1 MSQLV
6 NEVNVEAKKN
16 NGKKI
21 RIILSMVVI
30 GIFLL
35 ASGILCWNKL
45 NQKFSHPEL
54 DASHVL
60 VCDNPMHDSEFDTWL
75 KENIGLSWVP
85 TYVIVNDNKVIGMI
99 KGGIP
104 EESFTGQLG
113 SYLVYNQAI
122 AELPNIS
129 VTNLAGERKPVSD
142 YFGQGMYILEISWI
156 DCHDCIE
163 QDEKYTTDVYKKY
176 GTDIIYRYYIK
187 SELGKVEEKYK

>member
-1 MSQLV
+1 
-6 NEVNVEAKKN
+6 
-16 NGKKI
+16 
-21 RIILSMVVI
+21 
-30 GIFLL
+30 
-35 ASGILCWNKL
+35 
-45 NQKFSHPEL
+45 
-54 DASHVL
+54 
-60 VCDNPMHDSEFDTWL
+60 MHDSEFDTWL

-85 TYVIVNDNKVIGMI
+85 TYVIINDNKVIGMI